1 MHNLYHKPVMLDQ
14 AIDSLNIRA
23 NLNYVDATFG
33 MGSYTMSILEKAK
46 CKLISID
53 QDPEVLIYA
62 KKIKYLSCSYPI
74 K

>member
-33 MGSYTMSILEKAK
+33 MGGYTQSIL
-46 CKLISID
+46 
-53 QDPEVLIYA
+53 
-62 KKIKYLSCSYPI
+62 
-74 K
+74 